1 MTGAP
6 IPEGADCVIMQEDTD
21 YGENTVEIYQS
32 VGAWQNICE
41 QGEDF
46 HRGDVLIQRGELLN
60 PACIGVLASVGRAEA
75 VVYKK
80 PRVLLLSTGD
90 ELLLP
95 GEPIRR
101 GAIYNSNLYVLQA
114 QLFSWGAEIVYAGQ
128 SSDQPEAVAEIFRKY
143 RNQVDLIVT
152 TGGVSVGK
160 KDIMHD
166 VFRML
171 DMEQIFWR
179 VDIKPGMPTLAGD
192 YLGIPVMA
200 LSGNPFGVV
209 VSSQLFIR
217 TVLCK
222 MTGDPGLEMKWR
234 EAILTNEYRKSS
246 KARRFV
252 RSKYAD
258 GYVRIVDGVNG
269 NGTLSTVCQCNC
281 LLDIPAG
288 SGALRAGEKVTVLMI

>member
-1 MTGAP
+1 
-6 IPEGADCVIMQEDTD
+6 
-21 YGENTVEIYQS
+21 
-32 VGAWQNICE
+32 
-41 QGEDF
+41 
-46 HRGDVLIQRGELLN
+46 
-60 PACIGVLASVGRAEA
+60 
-75 VVYKK
+75 
-80 PRVLLLSTGD
+80 
-90 ELLLP
+90 
-95 GEPIRR
+95 
-101 GAIYNSNLYVLQA
+101 
-114 QLFSWGAEIVYAGQ
+114 
-128 SSDQPEAVAEIFRKY
+128 
-143 RNQVDLIVT
+143 
-152 TGGVSVGK
+152 
-160 KDIMHD
+160 MHD

-192 YLGIPVMA
+192 YLGIPVVA